1 MTGMKNSFRSPVDL
15 IACADNPGILPFNLK
30 KLRKDRT
37 TTLVLGLILTLVGIP
52 FREPVLISF
61 GLVLVLRFELLGGW
75 IQHLLLIQH
84 QQEAKQGDT

>member
-1 MTGMKNSFRSPVDL
+1 MMGMKNFWKDPVDL
-15 IACADNPGILPFNLK
+15 IACADNPGILPVKLK

-37 TTLVLGLILTLVGIP
+37 TTLVLGLIFTLVGIHL
-52 FREPVLISF
+52 REPVLLSM